1 MTSPTTNAA
10 APGSAMTGLS
20 QRRIF
25 LIIGALMLGML
36 LAALDQTIVSTA
48 LPTIV
53 GDLKGGSHIAWVIT
67 AYLLATTVSTPL
79 WGKLGDQY
87 GRKIFFQAAIVIFLI
102 GSILSG
108 LSQSMFELIAFR
120 AVQGLGSGGL
130 MVGAQAIVGDIVS
143 PRERGKYVGLFG
155 GVFGLAS
162 VVGPLLGGVFVD
174 NLTWRWIFY
183 INVPI
188 GVIALIVVALQVP
201 GTLRRVHH
209 QIDYLGTA
217 VLALAVT
224 SLILLTSLGGT
235 TYAWASTPIY
245 ILGVAGVALI
255 GVFVLVERRAAEPVL
270 PLHLFKLRT
279 FSMTSVVGFIVGF
292 AMFGAITYLPAFFQV
307 VRGISPTISGVY
319 LLPLMAGLL
328 LVSISSGQVI
338 SKTGKYRFFPI
349 AGSAFMT
356 VGLFL
361 LHLMGVHTSTALDA
375 LYMLVLGMGIGGVM
389 QVLVIIVQNG
399 VPHSEL
405 GVATSGATFFRS
417 IGGSFGTAIF
427 GAIFSNVLVGNLA
440 KHLHG
445 VSLPSGFSSA
455 DATPALLSK
464 LPAAVHS
471 GFVAGYAESIQTVF
485 LVAVPIAALAFL
497 VTWLIPQVELKQWGG
512 PAKDAAGTE
521 APAAAEVTPDGEITP
536 IELKAM
542 MDRGPRP
549 FILDVRNPEEI
560 AICRIAGSTVIPLPE
575 LTNRLDELDPHR
587 LENLFEIG
595 IDEVSLRKQHRYL
608 TLVAD
613 HLRGQIVWGVEGRDA
628 ATAARFFDEIGTDR
642 AHAIEVVSMDMG
654 PGYGK
659 ATREHA
665 PQAIIAIDPFH
676 VVALG
681 NRALDDVRRDY
692 WNQLRRSGDLAAAR
706 RFKDARWSLLKAPPN
721 LTDNQTVTLRK
732 LKRAGGEVWRAYT
745 LLSAVDVDRGRA
757 VDGGLGCC

>member
-1 MTSPTTNAA
+1 MTSPDSTAV
-10 APGSAMTGLS
+10 APGSALPGLS

-108 LSQSMFELIAFR
+108 LSHTMFELIAFR

-143 PRERGKYVGLFG
+143 PRERGRYVGLFG
-155 GVFGLAS
+155 AVFGVSS
-162 VVGPLLGGVFVD
+162 VIGPLLGGVFVD

-188 GVIALIVVALQVP
+188 GLVALAVVAIQVP
-201 GTLRRVHH
+201 GALTKVHH
-209 QIDYLGTA
+209 VIDYLGTL
-217 VLALAVT
+217 VLSLAAT

-235 TYAWASTPIY
+235 TYAWKSAPIY
-245 ILGVAGVALI
+245 ILGVAGVVFI
-255 GVFVLVERRAAEPVL
+255 GLFVVVERRAAEPVL

-279 FSMTSVVGFIVGF
+279 FSTTSVVGFIIGF

-328 LVSISSGQVI
+328 LMSIGSGQII
-338 SKTGKYRFFPI
+338 SRTGRYRIFPI
-349 AGSAFMT
+349 LGT
-356 VGLFL
+356 GLTTIGLFL
-361 LHLMGVHTSTALDA
+361 LHLMGVHTSTFLDA
-375 LYMLVLGMGIGGVM
+375 VYMLVLGLGIGSVM

-427 GAIFSNVLVGNLA
+427 GAIFANVLIGNLA
-440 KHLHG
+440 SHLHG
-445 VSLPSGFSSA
+445 IHLPAGFSSA

-464 LPAAVHS
+464 LPAAVHA

-497 VTWLIPQVELKQWGG
+497 ASWLIPQVELKSWPEPNAEAGVPEAAMSVPGATVSGEVLDQPG
-512 PAKDAAGTE
+512 PNGT
-521 APAAAEVTPDGEITP
+521 T
-536 IELKAM
+536 
-542 MDRGPRP
+542 
-549 FILDVRNPEEI
+549 
-560 AICRIAGSTVIPLPE
+560 GSARTAVSSE
-575 LTNRLDELDPHR
+575 SLDP
-587 LENLFEIG
+587 
-595 IDEVSLRKQHRYL
+595 Q
-608 TLVAD
+608 
-613 HLRGQIVWGVEGRDA
+613 DA
-628 ATAARFFDEIGTDR
+628 TTD
-642 AHAIEVVSMDMG
+642 
-654 PGYGK
+654 
-659 ATREHA
+659 T
-665 PQAIIAIDPFH
+665 
-676 VVALG
+676 
-681 NRALDDVRRDY
+681 
-692 WNQLRRSGDLAAAR
+692 
-706 RFKDARWSLLKAPPN
+706 
-721 LTDNQTVTLRK
+721 
-732 LKRAGGEVWRAYT
+732 
-745 LLSAVDVDRGRA
+745 
-757 VDGGLGCC
+757 

>member
-1 MTSPTTNAA
+1 MA
-10 APGSAMTGLS
+10 SATPVPASGPQPLDADIGNGAQRGLS
-20 QRRIF
+20 HRRIL

-87 GRKIFFQAAIVIFLI
+87 GRKIFFQAAIVIFLV

-108 LSQSMFELIAFR
+108 LSTSMIMLIGFR
-120 AVQGLGSGGL
+120 AVQGLGAGGL
-130 MVGAQAIVGDIVS
+130 MVGAQAIVGNIVS

-155 GVFGLAS
+155 AVFGFAS

-174 NLTWRWIFY
+174 DLTWRWIFY

-188 GVIALIVVALQVP
+188 AVVALVVVASQVP
-201 GTLRRVHH
+201 GHLSRVHH
-209 QIDYLGTA
+209 VIDYLG
-217 VLALAVT
+217 VLVLSLAAT

-235 TYAWASTPIY
+235 TYPWRSAPIY
-245 ILGVAGVALI
+245 ILGVAGVLLI
-255 GVFVLVERRAAEPVL
+255 GLFVLVERRAAEPIL

-279 FSMTSVVGFIVGF
+279 FSVTSLVGFIIGF

-328 LVSISSGQVI
+328 LVSITSGQLI

-349 AGSAFMT
+349 AGTALT
-356 VGLFL
+356 TIGLYL

-427 GAIFSNVLVGNLA
+427 GAIFANVLVGNLS

-445 VSLPSGFSSA
+445 VTLPHGFSSA
-455 DATPALLSK
+455 DATPALLSH
-464 LPAAVHS
+464 LPAAVHA

-497 VTWLIPQVELKQWGG
+497 ASWLIPQVELKRWSGDG
-512 PAKDAAGTE
+512 ADVPDVDVSVPVATVAPSTETE
-521 APAAAEVTPDGEITP
+521 AP
-536 IELKAM
+536 
-542 MDRGPRP
+542 
-549 FILDVRNPEEI
+549 
-560 AICRIAGSTVIPLPE
+560 PLVLQE
-575 LTNRLDELDPHR
+575 SLDPQ
-587 LENLFEIG
+587 
-595 IDEVSLRKQHRYL
+595 D
-608 TLVAD
+608 A
-613 HLRGQIVWGVEGRDA
+613 GR
-628 ATAARFFDEIGTDR
+628 
-642 AHAIEVVSMDMG
+642 
-654 PGYGK
+654 
-659 ATREHA
+659 
-665 PQAIIAIDPFH
+665 IDP
-676 VVALG
+676 
-681 NRALDDVRRDY
+681 
-692 WNQLRRSGDLAAAR
+692 
-706 RFKDARWSLLKAPPN
+706 
-721 LTDNQTVTLRK
+721 
-732 LKRAGGEVWRAYT
+732 
-745 LLSAVDVDRGRA
+745 
-757 VDGGLGCC
+757 

>member
-1 MTSPTTNAA
+1 MASAIPAPAGGPQPPAA
-10 APGSAMTGLS
+10 DIAGNGALPGLS
-20 QRRIF
+20 RRRIL

-87 GRKIFFQAAIVIFLI
+87 GRKIFFQAAIVIFLV

-108 LSQSMFELIAFR
+108 LSQSMIELIAFR

-143 PRERGKYVGLFG
+143 PRERGRYVGLFG
-155 GVFGLAS
+155 AVFGFAS
-162 VVGPLLGGVFVD
+162 VIGPLLGGVFVD

-188 GVIALIVVALQVP
+188 GVIALAVVASQVP
-201 GTLRRVHH
+201 GQLSRVHH
-209 QIDYLGTA
+209 VIDYLGTL
-217 VLALAVT
+217 VLSAAVT

-235 TYAWASTPIY
+235 TYPWRSAPIY
-245 ILGVAGVALI
+245 ILGVAGVLLI
-255 GVFVLVERRAAEPVL
+255 GVFVLVERRAVEPVL

-279 FSMTSVVGFIVGF
+279 FSVTSLVGFIVGF

-328 LVSISSGQVI
+328 AVSISSGQII

-349 AGSAFMT
+349 AGTALMT
-356 VGLFL
+356 LGLYL
-361 LHLMGVHTSTALDA
+361 LSLMGVGSSTLQDA
-375 LYMLVLGMGIGGVM
+375 AYMLVLGMGIGGVM

-427 GAIFSNVLVGNLA
+427 GAIFSNVLIGNLA
-440 KHLHG
+440 RHLHG
-445 VSLPSGFSSA
+445 VSLPHGFSSA
-455 DATPALLSK
+455 DATPALLSH
-464 LPAAVHS
+464 LPAAVHA

-497 VTWLIPQVELKQWGG
+497 ASWLIPQVELKQWPEAG
-512 PAKDAAGTE
+512 PAGHE
-521 APAAAEVTPDGEITP
+521 APDADMATADAVALPADAEARPPAA
-536 IELKAM
+536 
-542 MDRGPRP
+542 
-549 FILDVRNPEEI
+549 
-560 AICRIAGSTVIPLPE
+560 LPSMTQE
-575 LTNRLDELDPHR
+575 ALDP
-587 LENLFEIG
+587 E
-595 IDEVSLRKQHRYL
+595 
-608 TLVAD
+608 
-613 HLRGQIVWGVEGRDA
+613 DA
-628 ATAARFFDEIGTDR
+628 SRTD
-642 AHAIEVVSMDMG
+642 
-654 PGYGK
+654 P
-659 ATREHA
+659 
-665 PQAIIAIDPFH
+665 
-676 VVALG
+676 
-681 NRALDDVRRDY
+681 
-692 WNQLRRSGDLAAAR
+692 
-706 RFKDARWSLLKAPPN
+706 
-721 LTDNQTVTLRK
+721 
-732 LKRAGGEVWRAYT
+732 
-745 LLSAVDVDRGRA
+745 
-757 VDGGLGCC
+757 

>member
-1 MTSPTTNAA
+1 MTSPDSTAVD
-10 APGSAMTGLS
+10 PGSALPGLS

-108 LSQSMFELIAFR
+108 ISQSMFELIAFR

-143 PRERGKYVGLFG
+143 PRERGRYVGLFG
-155 GVFGLAS
+155 AVFGLAS

-188 GVIALIVVALQVP
+188 GLVALVVVASQVP
-201 GTLRRVHH
+201 GTLTRVHH
-209 QIDYLGTA
+209 VIDYLGTL
-217 VLALAVT
+217 VLSLAAT

-235 TYAWASTPIY
+235 TYPWKSAPIY
-245 ILGVAGVALI
+245 ILGVAGVVFI
-255 GVFVLVERRAAEPVL
+255 GLFVLVERRAAEPVL
-270 PLHLFKLRT
+270 PLHLFRLRT
-279 FSMTSVVGFIVGF
+279 FSVTSVVGFIVGF

-307 VRGISPTISGVY
+307 VRGISPNISGVY

-328 LVSISSGQVI
+328 VMSIGSGQII
-338 SKTGKYRFFPI
+338 SRTGKYRFFPI
-349 AGSAFMT
+349 AGTALTT

-375 LYMLVLGMGIGGVM
+375 FYMLILGLGIGGVM

-427 GAIFSNVLVGNLA
+427 GAIFANVLIGNLA
-440 KHLHG
+440 RHLHG
-445 VSLPSGFSSA
+445 VTLPSGFSAA
-455 DATPALLSK
+455 DATPALLDK
-464 LPAAVHS
+464 LPAVVHA

-485 LVAVPIAALAFL
+485 LVAVPVAALAFL
-497 VTWLIPQVELKQWGG
+497 ASWLIPQVELKQWPEAGADAPAPDAAMAVPGATVSAEVMNQPG
-512 PAKDAAGTE
+512 PARTT
-521 APAAAEVTPDGEITP
+521 VS
-536 IELKAM
+536 
-542 MDRGPRP
+542 
-549 FILDVRNPEEI
+549 PE
-560 AICRIAGSTVIPLPE
+560 S
-575 LTNRLDELDPHR
+575 LDP
-587 LENLFEIG
+587 
-595 IDEVSLRKQHRYL
+595 Q
-608 TLVAD
+608 
-613 HLRGQIVWGVEGRDA
+613 DA
-628 ATAARFFDEIGTDR
+628 STD
-642 AHAIEVVSMDMG
+642 S
-654 PGYGK
+654 
-659 ATREHA
+659 
-665 PQAIIAIDPFH
+665 
-676 VVALG
+676 
-681 NRALDDVRRDY
+681 
-692 WNQLRRSGDLAAAR
+692 
-706 RFKDARWSLLKAPPN
+706 
-721 LTDNQTVTLRK
+721 
-732 LKRAGGEVWRAYT
+732 
-745 LLSAVDVDRGRA
+745 
-757 VDGGLGCC
+757 